1 MLAVILRTGKKNK
14 SVLELAKEIIKKYR
28 NLKELAKK
36 DYKEVLREFKGAGLG
51 KTKALTLL
59 AVFEIGKRISQFSLI
74 HEEIK
79 IDTPEKVFHLMNVE
93 LSKLNVEKF
102 YVITLNKRNVVTGKF
117 EITSGVLDS
126 SLVTVREV
134 FKVAI
139 DNRAASIILVHNHPS
154 GNLEPS
160 KDDIEITK
168 RIYEAGKLMEIP
180 VLDHLIIADNRY
192 TSFADRGLVFN

>member
-36 DYKEVLREFKGAGLG
+36 DYKEVLREFKGAGFG

>member
-1 MLAVILRTGKKNK
+1 LLAVILRTGKKNK

>member
-1 MLAVILRTGKKNK
+1 LLAVILRTGKKNK

-36 DYKEVLREFKGAGLG
+36 DYKEVLREFKGAGFG